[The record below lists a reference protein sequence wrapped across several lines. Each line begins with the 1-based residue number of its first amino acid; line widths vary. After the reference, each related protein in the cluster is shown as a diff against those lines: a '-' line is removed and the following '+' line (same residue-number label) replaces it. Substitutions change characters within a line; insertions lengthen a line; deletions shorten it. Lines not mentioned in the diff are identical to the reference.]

1 MNIRRNMRI
10 GIFTECY
17 KPIING
23 VVNSILGFKQGFEAL
38 GHEVY
43 VFCPTYINHKDDLN
57 DKNIIHLQS
66 WPLPGKSGYHYVF
79 PLSQEIKNIA
89 KTMDIIHVQHPF
101 IMGQRALKIS
111 QEFNIPIIFTN
122 HTQYDQYT
130 HYIPFSKSI
139 VLKSIVK
146 YIIKFTANL
155 DLIIAPAQGIKKKLE
170 SYGVKTPIEI
180 VPNGIDTK
188 RFEKEVSKKE
198 INKILER
205 YKLDIDWPVLIYTGR
220 IAEEKNLIFLL
231 KAFQE
236 LVKDYPE
243 TYLMLIGGGV
253 QIDYFTNLIKELN
266 LKENVFITGFIPYE
280 EVQNYLALGKIY
292 VTASKSEVHPLT
304 LLEAMAQGLPPVIID
319 APGTGDIVT
328 DMKDGLK
335 TKDNIKDFIKKIQL
349 LLINKKL
356 HNILSKGA
364 KETAEKYSIPE
375 TSKRLLEVY
384 EKVMK
389 SHN

>member
-1 MNIRRNMRI
+1 MKI
-10 GIFTECY
+10 GVFTECY

-23 VVNSILGFKQGFEAL
+23 VVNSILGFKQGLEAL

-43 VFCPTYINHKDDLN
+43 IFCPTYANYKDDLK

-66 WPLPGKSGYHYVF
+66 WPLPGKNGYHYIF
-79 PLSQEIKNIA
+79 PLSQQIKNIA

-111 QEFNIPIIFTN
+111 QEFKIPIIFTN

-139 VLKSIVK
+139 VLKLIVK
-146 YIIKFTANL
+146 YIVKFTSNL
-155 DLIIAPAQGIKKKLE
+155 NLVIAPAVGIKRKLE
-170 SYGVKTPIEI
+170 SYGIKTPIEI

-188 RFEKEVSKKE
+188 RFEKEVSKRE
-198 INKILER
+198 TNKIIDQ
-205 YKLDIDWPVLIYTGR
+205 YQMDIDWPVLVYTGR
-220 IAEEKNLIFLL
+220 IAEEKNLTFLL

-236 LVKDYPE
+236 LITEHPE
-243 TYLMLIGGGV
+243 VYLILVGGGV
-253 QIDYFTNLIKELN
+253 QIEYFTNIIKELD
-266 LKENVFITGFIPYE
+266 LKENVIITGFIPYE
-280 EVQNYLALGKIY
+280 EVQNYLALGRIY

-304 LLEAMAQGLPPVIID
+304 LLEAMAQGLPAVIVD
-319 APGTGDIVT
+319 SPGTGDIVT

-335 TKDNIKDFIKKIQL
+335 TKDNIKDFNKKIQL
-349 LLINKKL
+349 LLVNKKL

-364 KETAEKYSIPE
+364 KETAERYSIE
-375 TSKRLLEVY
+375 STTKRLLEVY
-384 EKVMK
+384 QKTIMIHK
-389 SHN
+389 